1 MTKLAE
7 STPEADPAAEVRRTL
22 VAKLVAEKTI
32 TSPSVEQAFQT
43 VPRHLFV
50 PEGTPLDVAYDDANS
65 VAIKRD
71 DDGVII
77 SSTSAPFIQAR
88 MIEQANLRAGMRVL
102 EIGSGGYNAAL
113 LAEVVGPSGHVVSVD
128 IDRDVIDL
136 ARTRLAATG
145 YAERVTVAQV
155 DAERPVLELDKPVDA
170 ILVTVGAWDISP
182 AWLDQLADD
191 GTIVL
196 PLRMNGV
203 TRSIGFRRA
212 VDHLVSTSAEVCGFV
227 PMQGEGAHDERVF
240 LLPDAHGNHVK
251 LRFDG
256 HDVPADMSRLDG
268 VLATART
275 ETWSDVTIQNGV
287 SFADLQLWFASFLP
301 GFCRLA
307 ADKGT
312 ALAAERGWFPFGLV
326 HADSFAYLTTRKTP
340 DGTGAE
346 FGARAYGTS
355 ADAAAAALVDSIRRW
370 DRQARDHAEPSFAYW
385 PSGTALPQFGP
396 DTAVL
401 PKKHGRVAISWP
413 PLS

>member
-1 MTKLAE
+1 MVKVAATSDADRAE
-7 STPEADPAAEVRRTL
+7 SARHAL
-22 VAKLVAEKTI
+22 VDKLLERKQI
-32 TSPSVEQAFQT
+32 TSPEVERTFRT

-50 PEGTPLDVAYDDANS
+50 PDGTPLDVAYNDANS

-71 DDGVII
+71 DDGVVL

-88 MIEQANLRAGMRVL
+88 MIEQADLQPGMRVL

-113 LAEVVGPSGHVVSVD
+113 LAEVVGPSGHVISVD
-128 IDRDVIDL
+128 IDQDVIDL
-136 ARTRLAATG
+136 ARTRLGATG
-145 YAERVTVAQV
+145 YSDRVTVARV
-155 DAERPVLELDKPVDA
+155 DAEHPVPNLTGSVDA

-182 AWLDQLADD
+182 AWLDQLTAE

-203 TRSIGFRRA
+203 TRSIAFQRTG
-212 VDHLVSTSAEVCGFV
+212 DHLISTSAEVCGFV
-227 PMQGEGAHDERVF
+227 PMRGEGAHDERVF
-240 LLPDAHGNHVK
+240 LLPDAQGNHVK

-268 VLATART
+268 VLATERT

-307 ADKGT
+307 ADQGT

-326 HADSFAYLTTRKTP
+326 HADSFAYLATRKTP
-340 DGTGAE
+340 DGNGAE
-346 FGARAYGTS
+346 FGARAYGKS
-355 ADAAAAALVDSIRRW
+355 ADTAAAALVESIRRW

-401 PKKHGRVAISWP
+401 PKKHGLVAISWP